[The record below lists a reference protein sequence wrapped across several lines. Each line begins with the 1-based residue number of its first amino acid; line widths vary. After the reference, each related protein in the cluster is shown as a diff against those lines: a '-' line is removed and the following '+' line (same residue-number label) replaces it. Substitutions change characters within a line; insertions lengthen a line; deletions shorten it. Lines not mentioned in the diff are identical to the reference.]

1 MSQNKS
7 CAVRVLQIMLD
18 EIRIIEE
25 QKSNEFEIPV
35 VQVHAIFEIG
45 KSNDISMSE
54 LSRAVYLDKTTTNK
68 IVNNLVDE
76 KFVLRHIHPE
86 DKRHVI
92 IKLTENGQKIYKGI
106 CEDFSFYC
114 KNILDS
120 IPKEN
125 KRSMME
131 NFDVL
136 MESIKNNSNSY

>member
-7 CAVRVLQIMLD
+7 CGVRILQRMLD
-18 EIRIIEE
+18 EIKIIEE
-25 QKSNEFEIPV
+25 QKSSEFEISF
-35 VQVHAIFEIG
+35 VQVHVIFEIG

-54 LSRAVYLDKTTTNK
+54 LSRILYFDKTTANK

-92 IKLTENGQKIYKGI
+92 IKLTENGQKVYESVRK
-106 CEDFSFYC
+106 DFNLYC
-114 KNILDS
+114 KKILDS

-125 KRSMME
+125 KKNVME
-131 NFDVL
+131 SFDVL
-136 MESIKNNSNSY
+136 MKAIENDGNAH